1 MKPRASEQHGR
12 FQPPQSAVQWA
23 LLGLVIERPSYGY
36 ELATRVERAYG
47 GEVRLSSTSYA
58 YTALEALKDR
68 GLVEEVAGTG
78 SDRQPKPIYR
88 ATLAGVTAF
97 KEQLVAEI
105 SEDRRR
111 SRVSARKLA
120 VFAREPEAAL
130 ALIGRMR
137 EACLKE
143 AVRSS
148 SPPLSTPDEPDT
160 TSRLGARLAAEEGRL
175 ALDAKLAWLDYAAR
189 ELKATTAPPRDR

>member
-1 MKPRASEQHGR
+1 MKPRASEHGR

-36 ELATRVERAYG
+36 ELATRLERAYA

-68 GLVEEVAGTG
+68 GLVEEVAGAG

-88 ATLAGVTAF
+88 ATPVGVAAF
-97 KEQLVAEI
+97 KEQLVSEVG
-105 SEDRRR
+105 EDRRR

-120 VFAREPEAAL
+120 VFAREPEVAL

-148 SPPLSTPDEPDT
+148 FPPPSAADERDT
-160 TSRLGARLAAEEGRL
+160 ASRLGARLAAEEGRL

-189 ELKATTAPPRDR
+189 ELKATTAPPRGR

>member
-1 MKPRASEQHGR
+1 MKPRASEPGR
-12 FQPPQSAVQWA
+12 FQPPQSTVQWA

-36 ELATRVERAYG
+36 ELATRLERAYG

-68 GLVEEVAGTG
+68 GLVEIVPGRG
-78 SDRQPKPIYR
+78 SDRQPKPTYR
-88 ATLAGVTAF
+88 ATPAGIAALQ
-97 KEQLVAEI
+97 EQLV
-105 SEDRRR
+105 SEVGEERRR

-120 VFAREPEAAL
+120 VFAREPEVAL
-130 ALIGRMR
+130 ALIDRMR

-143 AVRSS
+143 AVRVSS
-148 SPPLSTPDEPDT
+148 RPLAGADGLDT
-160 TSRLGARLAAEEGRL
+160 TSPLGARLATEEGRL

-189 ELKATTAPPRDR
+189 ELKAISERRPPGR

>member
-1 MKPRASEQHGR
+1 MKPRASEHGR

-88 ATLAGVTAF
+88 ATPMGVAAF
-97 KEQLVAEI
+97 EEQLVAEVG
-105 SEDRRR
+105 EDRRR

-120 VFAREPEAAL
+120 VFAREPEVAL

-143 AVRSS
+143 AVRASS
-148 SPPLSTPDEPDT
+148 LPSAVEELDT
-160 TSRLGARLAAEEGRL
+160 ASRLGVRLAAEEGRL

-189 ELKATTAPPRDR
+189 ELKAITARPPGR

>member
-1 MKPRASEQHGR
+1 MKPRVSEHGR

-68 GLVEEVAGTG
+68 GLVEELAGTG

-88 ATLAGVTAF
+88 ATPVGVAAF
-97 KEQLVAEI
+97 KEQLVAEV

-120 VFAREPEAAL
+120 VFAREPDVAL

-143 AVRSS
+143 AVRASS
-148 SPPLSTPDEPDT
+148 ASAEELDT
-160 TSRLGARLAAEEGRL
+160 ASRLGVRLAAEEGRL

-189 ELKATTAPPRDR
+189 ELKVITARPPG

>member
-1 MKPRASEQHGR
+1 MKPRASEQGR

-36 ELATRVERAYG
+36 ELATRLERAYA

-68 GLVEEVAGTG
+68 GLVEEVAGAG

-88 ATLAGVTAF
+88 ATPVGVAAF
-97 KEQLVAEI
+97 QEQLVSEVG
-105 SEDRRR
+105 EDRRR

-120 VFAREPEAAL
+120 VFAREPEVAL

-148 SPPLSTPDEPDT
+148 SPPPSAADERDT

-189 ELKATTAPPRDR
+189 ELKATMAPPRGR